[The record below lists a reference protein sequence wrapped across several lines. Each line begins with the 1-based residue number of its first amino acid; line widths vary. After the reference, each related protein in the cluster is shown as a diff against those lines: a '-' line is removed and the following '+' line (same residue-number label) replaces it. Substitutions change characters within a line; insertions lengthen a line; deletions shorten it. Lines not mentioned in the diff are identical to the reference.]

1 MMSRSDLRR
10 RLWLS
15 VVGAVAL
22 ALILLLAAFNIVLRE
37 RLSADANNALYSR
50 ASAELA
56 SLRVVWDRLTAPELP
71 DAGAPDAQTWVF
83 AGGRVLEQPR
93 ADDVT
98 SEAAARL
105 SRGPRRLMNLPSSGV
120 RLYAIPVVSNGHR
133 LGAIVAQVS
142 LRPYDSTAHTAVVG
156 SVVLGMLLLIIV
168 AVAAHVL
175 ITGALRPVARMTEQ
189 AEAWSVTDSG
199 RRFGLGPPRDEFTRL
214 AATLDALLDR
224 VASSLRHEQ
233 RFSAE
238 ISHELR
244 TPLASVIAEAQLA
257 LRHRRSAEEHRAGY
271 ERVLGSAQQMARTLD
286 TLLAAS
292 RAQLATPRGTGDAA
306 RAARGAVRGCAAL
319 AQTRGISID
328 VEEPPAPIRIGV
340 DEDVAERVLA
350 PLIENGCRY
359 GSSKVWVEIG
369 RRDGAVLFRV
379 RDDGEGID
387 AADREKIFE
396 PGWRGE
402 AALTT
407 NAAGAGLGLALAR
420 RLARAAGGDVQFA
433 GNGRG
438 GDFAARLPAG

>member
-1 MMSRSDLRR
+1 MMWRPGLRR

-22 ALILLLAAFNIVLRE
+22 ALILLLAAFNIVLRD

-56 SLRVVWDRLTAPELP
+56 SLRVLGDRLTAPELP
-71 DAGAPDAQTWVF
+71 DAGAPDAQAWVF

-93 ADDVT
+93 ADAVT
-98 SEAAARL
+98 NEVAARL
-105 SRGPRRLMNLPSSGV
+105 SLGPRHLMNVPSSGV
-120 RLYAIPVVSNGHR
+120 RLYAVPVVSGGHR
-133 LGAIVAQVS
+133 LGAVVAQVS
-142 LRPYDSTAHTAVVG
+142 LGPYDSTAHTALVG
-156 SVVLGMLLLIIV
+156 SVVLGVLLLITV
-168 AVAAHVL
+168 AVAADVL
-175 ITGALRPVARMTEQ
+175 ITGALRPVARMTGQ

-244 TPLASVIAEAQLA
+244 TPLATVIAEAQLA
-257 LRHRRSAEEHRAGY
+257 LRHRRSAAEHRAGY

-286 TLLAAS
+286 TLVAAS
-292 RAQLATPRGTGDAA
+292 RAELATAHGTGDAA
-306 RAARGAVRGCAAL
+306 RAARSAVRGCAAL
-319 AQTRGISID
+319 AQTHGISIN
-328 VEEPPAPIRIGV
+328 VGEPPAPIRIGV

-350 PLIENGCRY
+350 PLIENACRY
-359 GSSKVWVEIG
+359 GSSTVWVEIG
-369 RRDGAVLFRV
+369 RREGAVLFHV

-396 PGWRGE
+396 PGWRGQT
-402 AALTT
+402 ATT
-407 NAAGAGLGLALAR
+407 SNAAGAGLGLALAR
-420 RLARAAGGDVQFA
+420 RLARAAGGDVQLA

>member
-1 MMSRSDLRR
+1 M
-10 RLWLS
+10 
-15 VVGAVAL
+15 
-22 ALILLLAAFNIVLRE
+22 
-37 RLSADANNALYSR
+37 
-50 ASAELA
+50 
-56 SLRVVWDRLTAPELP
+56 
-71 DAGAPDAQTWVF
+71 F

-105 SRGPRRLMNLPSSGV
+105 SRGPRRLMNLPTSGV

-292 RAQLATPRGTGDAA
+292 RAEFTTPRGTGDAA

-359 GSSKVWVEIG
+359 GS
-369 RRDGAVLFRV
+369 
-379 RDDGEGID
+379 
-387 AADREKIFE
+387 
-396 PGWRGE
+396 
-402 AALTT
+402 
-407 NAAGAGLGLALAR
+407 AR
-420 RLARAAGGDVQFA
+420 SG
-433 GNGRG
+433 
-438 GDFAARLPAG
+438 

>member
-1 MMSRSDLRR
+1 MSRSGLRR

-56 SLRVVWDRLTAPELP
+56 SLRVVGDRLTAPELP

-98 SEAAARL
+98 NEAAARL

-120 RLYAIPVVSNGHR
+120 RLYAIPVVSGGHR
-133 LGAIVAQVS
+133 LGAVVAQVS
-142 LRPYDSTAHTAVVG
+142 LGPYDSTAHTALVG

-271 ERVLGSAQQMARTLD
+271 ERVLGSAAADGADARH
-286 TLLAAS
+286 
-292 RAQLATPRGTGDAA
+292 AA
-306 RAARGAVRGCAAL
+306 RRQPR
-319 AQTRGISID
+319 
-328 VEEPPAPIRIGV
+328 
-340 DEDVAERVLA
+340 
-350 PLIENGCRY
+350 
-359 GSSKVWVEIG
+359 
-369 RRDGAVLFRV
+369 
-379 RDDGEGID
+379 
-387 AADREKIFE
+387 
-396 PGWRGE
+396 
-402 AALTT
+402 
-407 NAAGAGLGLALAR
+407 
-420 RLARAAGGDVQFA
+420 
-433 GNGRG
+433 
-438 GDFAARLPAG
+438 